1 MAKKRMFTN
10 DILSSDAFVDLP
22 LSAQALYI
30 HLCMKADDDGF
41 CDKPKQIMRIIGAT
55 LGDIQLLIQK
65 RFILT
70 FENSSVVVIK
80 HWKMHNTIQ
89 KDRYLPTNYQRQ
101 YALLKINKN
110 KSYTLVLNNNTNNKK
125 CIHNVSKM
133 DTDCFQN
140 GNTDI
145 DLDIDLDIDKNK
157 DYKDIKDINTTEVV
171 VVSQKNNNNDKIIEA
186 KEKRIKLEKRL
197 TRDKTALTKE
207 LIKRKFINSDD
218 DFAIMQLDELY
229 YQIDLNR
236 LFPISYKQFI
246 IVVHNI
252 LKTYDPEKVD
262 NKIAWFKVSLIN
274 NLEKLKERGKKK

>member
-41 CDKPKQIMRIIGAT
+41 CDKPKQIMRNIGAT

-101 YALLKINKN
+101 YALLK
-110 KSYTLVLNNNTNNKK
+110 
-125 CIHNVSKM
+125 
-133 DTDCFQN
+133 
-140 GNTDI
+140 
-145 DLDIDLDIDKNK
+145 
-157 DYKDIKDINTTEVV
+157 
-171 VVSQKNNNNDKIIEA
+171 
-186 KEKRIKLEKRL
+186 
-197 TRDKTALTKE
+197 
-207 LIKRKFINSDD
+207 LIK
-218 DFAIMQLDELY
+218 
-229 YQIDLNR
+229 
-236 LFPISYKQFI
+236 
-246 IVVHNI
+246 
-252 LKTYDPEKVD
+252 
-262 NKIAWFKVSLIN
+262 
-274 NLEKLKERGKKK
+274 